1 MTAFVQRTDDPI
13 FRRLTAHGRT
23 LRGRIVVCLL
33 PLLITAL
40 GCGTT
45 PKMALEGHK
54 ANSGDYYRNLAKQVD
69 YADPQLHAMQ
79 EVPHDAPFTIDNNSP
94 TEYWNLP
101 LEEAIL
107 LSLSN
112 STVLR
117 DLGGQLLRSPAAV
130 PSIHNPQ
137 IVETDPRF
145 GIENALSAFDTSF
158 NTRMFYERND
168 RALNNAFFGGG
179 TRLLQ
184 QDLLTAQESL
194 TKTAATG
201 SQFIVRH
208 NTNYDA
214 NNAPGNLFPSAW
226 DTNVEAEFR
235 HPLLQG
241 SGVEFNRIAGPTGQL
256 GLFNGVVLARMNTD
270 ISLAEFETAVRN
282 MVADVENGYWDLYFA
297 YRDLQTKTVARDNAL
312 KTWRRINALF
322 QTDGKGGEADKEAQ
336 AREQYYRFQEEVENA
351 LTGQVLEGTHT
362 NNGSSGGSFRGT
374 VGVQLAE
381 RRLRLVCGL
390 PISDGKMIRPS
401 DEPVVTKVSLD
412 WTQTS
417 QEALARRPELRR
429 QRWVVKRR
437 EMELVATKNYL
448 MPRLDATG
456 RYRFRGFGNDL
467 LNSDGD
473 TNGNQFDNAYDNLLG
488 GNFQEWQLGM
498 DLTVPLGFRRAHSAV
513 RNQQLLLARERALLH
528 EQERSVL
535 HDLSNAIG
543 DMQRA
548 YSVTQTS
555 YNRLVAA
562 RDQLVAVDSTYVAG
576 KAPLDLLLEAQRRNA
591 EAEGRYFRAL
601 VEHATALRNV
611 HFEKGTSLEYHNVFL
626 NEDRQDF
633 AGRKKPFIT
642 EKPLN
647 YVMQKSIEHPVDD
660 ELSPAPTPTV
670 AGAAPQTSP
679 TPVPTTASRPAN
691 QPTLAPPQATPPAI
705 TPASAPSP
713 IVPNSTPTGS
723 PIPTQISAAGERSV
737 AASYEA
743 PAAPRFEPRS
753 NTTTLERPE
762 VSALPPPQI
771 RTSPQPTVG
780 PNAMAGG
787 LMGSSPLGID
797 TPIGGLNRTNW
808 SPTPPPGVQ
817 PTVVQPAAAPTYVPP
832 TNSAPTNSAP
842 PDTAGVAAPPANI
855 VRPNGAQPNTAQPHV
870 FLPNTVHPSGAPRFA
885 SSPTPST
892 PAAATNFGATVTPMN
907 PTPPNGARKTV
918 TRLPLP
924 EFERS
929 ESAQPQHPSSYPTTS
944 GYEPSAPA
952 VPLPPTDAPAQ
963 SSPRSGLL
971 PRSALPTI
979 LFGHDP
985 LYER

>member
-1 MTAFVQRTDDPI
+1 MTALVRRTPEPNL
-13 FRRLTAHGRT
+13 RQLTAQGRT

-33 PLLITAL
+33 PLLLTAL

-45 PKMALEGHK
+45 PKMALEAHK
-54 ANSGDYYRNLAKQVD
+54 ANNGDFYRNLAKQVD

-79 EVPHDAPFTIDNNSP
+79 QVPHDAPFTIENNLP

-117 DLGGQLLRSPAAV
+117 DLGGQLLRSPAAI

-158 NTRMFYERND
+158 NTKMFYERND

-297 YRDLQTKTVARDNAL
+297 YRDLQTKIVARDNAL
-312 KTWRRINALF
+312 KTWRRTNALF
-322 QTDGKGGEADKEAQ
+322 ETEGKGGEADKEAQ

-390 PISDGKMIRPS
+390 PISDGRMIRPS

-467 LNSDGD
+467 LNSDGN
-473 TNGNQFDNAYDNLLG
+473 TNGNQFDNAYDNLLT

-562 RDQLVAVDSTYVAG
+562 RDQLNAVQVTHDRG
-576 KAPLDLLLEAQRRNA
+576 RAPLDFLLEAQRRNA
-591 EAEGRYFRAL
+591 EAEGRYYRAL

-633 AGRKKPFIT
+633 AGRKRPFIT

-647 YVMQKSIEHPVDD
+647 YVMQKSIEHPDD
-660 ELSPAPTPTV
+660 
-670 AGAAPQTSP
+670 GAAPP
-679 TPVPTTASRPAN
+679 AATAVSRSAD
-691 QPTLAPPQATPPAI
+691 QPTLAPQQVTPPAI

-713 IVPNSTPTGS
+713 STPNTAPTGS
-723 PIPTQISAAGERSV
+723 PIPTQISAGGERSV
-737 AASYEA
+737 AASYEG
-743 PAAPRFEPRS
+743 PAAPRFEPQS
-753 NTTTLERPE
+753 STTTLEHPE
-762 VSALPPPQI
+762 ASALPPPQI
-771 RTSPQPTVG
+771 RTSPQVAVG
-780 PNAMAGG
+780 PTPASMNSTSSNPSGT
-787 LMGSSPLGID
+787 LMGSTQLGID

-817 PTVVQPAAAPTYVPP
+817 PSMVQPAAAPTYTPP
-832 TNSAPTNSAP
+832 AAAAAPS
-842 PDTAGVAAPPANI
+842 VAAPTNI
-855 VRPNGAQPNTAQPHV
+855 VRPSGAPTYVAPSNTVQPNTSQSNTAPPQAAASNV
-870 FLPNTVHPSGAPRFA
+870 FLPNTVHPSAAHSGSAPRFA
-885 SSPTPST
+885 SSPV
-892 PAAATNFGATVTPMN
+892 A
-907 PTPPNGARKTV
+907 PTPPNVTRKTV
-918 TRLPLP
+918 VRLPLP
-924 EFERS
+924 QFEQS
-929 ESAQPQHPSSYPTTS
+929 QPAQPQYPTAYPTTS
-944 GYEPSAPA
+944 GYEASAPV
-952 VPLPPTDAPAQ
+952 VPLPPTDEAPL
-963 SSPRSGLL
+963 GVL
-971 PRSALPTI
+971 PQRQPLPSI
-979 LFGHDP
+979 LFGRDP
-985 LYER
+985 LYQR